1 MLANLLFSVN
11 MSLPLF
17 VLLGLG
23 YILARKGMFSDDYVA
38 RSTNLVYYVMLPA
51 KMFLETANTDL
62 ETAFGGKYMAVTVVG
77 VMVQFVIAWVL
88 SNVLCKDKSKQSAFA
103 HASFRGNFAYLGVA
117 LLQNIYN
124 TSTVVSAAVIMAVV
138 LPLYNIQGVILM
150 TIKEGD
156 GGIHVGRICKSI
168 LKNPVI
174 ISILAALP
182 FAYFQIELPYVATK
196 SLGYLQTATSTM
208 ALLTVGASIKLDAIQ
223 HDLKLLLK
231 AAGVKLVVM
240 PALWMGLA
248 FFAGLT
254 PEQTVALT
262 IMSSMPAAVNVYIV
276 TDKLGG
282 DGQTASGAVVV
293 THLVSLFTMTAV
305 VFALRTAGMI

>member
-1 MLANLLFSVN
+1 MLANLIFSVN

-62 ETAFGGKYMAVTVVG
+62 KATFGGKYMVVAVVG
-77 VMVQFVIAWVL
+77 VMIQFMLAWGL
-88 SNVLCKDKSKQSAFA
+88 ANLLCKDKSKQSAFA
-103 HASFRGNFAYLGVA
+103 HASFRGNFAYLGMA

-124 TSTVVSAAVIMAVV
+124 TSTVASAAMVMAVV

-150 TIKEGD
+150 TIKEG
-156 GGIHVGRICKSI
+156 GGGVQVGKILKSI
-168 LKNPVI
+168 MKNPVI
-174 ISILAALP
+174 LAILAALP

-196 SLGYLQTATSTM
+196 SLSYLQTATSTM
-208 ALLTVGASIKLDAIQ
+208 ALLTVGASIKLDDIQ

-231 AAGVKLVVM
+231 VSGVKLVIM
-240 PALWMGLA
+240 PALWLALA
-248 FFAGLT
+248 FFAKLSA
-254 PEQTVALT
+254 EQTVTLV

-276 TDKLGG
+276 TDKMGG
-282 DGQTASGAVVV
+282 DGRTASGAVVV

-305 VFALRTAGMI
+305 VFMLRTVGMI

>member
-62 ETAFGGKYMAVTVVG
+62 GATFAGRYVVVAVVG

-88 SNVLCKDKSKQSAFA
+88 GNILCKDKSKQSAFA
-103 HASFRGNFAYLGVA
+103 HASFRGNFAYLGMA

-124 TSTVVSAAVIMAVV
+124 TPTVASGAVIMAVV
-138 LPLYNIQGVILM
+138 LPIYNIQGVVLM

-156 GGIHVGRICKSI
+156 SGIHVGKILKSI

-182 FAYFQIELPYVATK
+182 FAYFRIELPYVATK
-196 SLGYLQTATSTM
+196 SLSYLQTATSTM

-231 AAGVKLVVM
+231 VAGVKLVLM
-240 PALWMGLA
+240 PALWMVLA
-248 FFAGLT
+248 FSAGLT
-254 PEQTVALT
+254 PEQTVTLT

-282 DGQTASGAVVV
+282 DGRTASGAVVV

>member
-1 MLANLLFSVN
+1 MVPLLANLLFSVN

-62 ETAFGGKYMAVTVVG
+62 GATFAGRYVVVAVAG
-77 VMVQFVIAWVL
+77 AMVQFVIAWVL
-88 SNVLCKDKSKQSAFA
+88 GNVLCKDKSKQSAFA
-103 HASFRGNFAYLGVA
+103 HASFRGHFAYLGMA

-124 TSTVVSAAVIMAVV
+124 TPTVASTAVIMAVV
-138 LPLYNIQGVILM
+138 LPIYNIQGVVLM

-156 GGIHVGRICKSI
+156 GGIHVGKILKSI

-182 FAYFQIELPYVATK
+182 FAYFQIELPSVATK
-196 SLGYLQTATSTM
+196 SLSYLQTATSTM

-223 HDLKLLLK
+223 HDFKLLLK
-231 AAGVKLVVM
+231 VAGVKLVLM
-240 PALWMGLA
+240 PALWMASIRPRPPL
-248 FFAGLT
+248 L
-254 PEQTVALT
+254 
-262 IMSSMPAAVNVYIV
+262 ISSRSDAV
-276 TDKLGG
+276 
-282 DGQTASGAVVV
+282 TATGAVEERRDTAGPPSSSLVPPP
-293 THLVSLFTMTAV
+293 TLVSPHPRARSLPV
-305 VFALRTAGMI
+305 